1 MNRRRRMDKFVPP
14 LVVTT
19 EDGMKFRCSVSAL
32 GRETEP
38 RWMLLDA
45 DGVQYV
51 GPVVEPDKSPEAV
64 ARLVSEWWK
73 GVKAT
78 RPTDPQR

>member
-1 MNRRRRMDKFVPP
+1 MDKFVQP
-14 LVVTT
+14 LVVTMD
-19 EDGMKFRCSVSAL
+19 DGMKFRCSVSAL

-51 GPVVEPDKSPEAV
+51 GPIVEPDKSPEAV
-64 ARLVSEWWK
+64 ERLVSEWWK
-73 GVKAT
+73 GVKAA
-78 RPTDPQR
+78 RAAAPTDPQH